1 MRELC
6 LPQPSA
12 RNGLLL
18 TAETASTERTAPHR
32 SSFTNVTDSFDLVR
46 DLPSALRDRTAAWT
60 YVRGFAAT
68 WRTPLAPDDGTPDAD
83 LAAVEAALGLRLP
96 AALREAYTLF
106 GRRADLH
113 SNMHSLLSPDEFYVD
128 DRKESLVFREENQ
141 GAASWGVLLTDLDK
155 EDPPVRMRPDLADKD
170 AEHWAGWLDTF
181 SVSCIEIVLS
191 EALQAD
197 EPVCD
202 HGDFEDFDELD
213 RRFTRLPFPAY
224 PEGEEGET
232 YYTAPGLLLCDA
244 GGWLSVRARDEE
256 TLDRF
261 REDFPA
267 Y

>member
-1 MRELC
+1 M
-6 LPQPSA
+6 
-12 RNGLLL
+12 
-18 TAETASTERTAPHR
+18 
-32 SSFTNVTDSFDLVR
+32 TDSFDLVR
-46 DLPSALRDRTAAWT
+46 DLPSALRDRTAAWA
-60 YVRGFAAT
+60 YIRGFAAT
-68 WRTPLAPDDGTPDAD
+68 WRTPLAPGDGTPDAD
-83 LAAVEAALGLRLP
+83 LTAAEANLGVHLP
-96 AALREAYTLF
+96 AALREAYALF

-113 SNMHSLLSPDEFYVD
+113 SNMHSLLSPAEFYVD
-128 DRKESLVFREENQ
+128 DRKEALVFREENQ
-141 GAASWGVLLTDLDK
+141 GAASWGVLLSDLDKAELDKTDLDK
-155 EDPPVRMRPDLADKD
+155 ADPPVRMRTDLGDKE
-170 AEHWAGWLDTF
+170 AERWEGWLAAF

-213 RRFTRLPFPAY
+213 RRFTRLPFPSY

-232 YYTAPGLLLCDA
+232 FYTAPGLLLCDA

-267 Y
+267 DWLTS

>member
-1 MRELC
+1 
-6 LPQPSA
+6 
-12 RNGLLL
+12 
-18 TAETASTERTAPHR
+18 
-32 SSFTNVTDSFDLVR
+32 VTDSFDLVR
-46 DLPSALRDRTAAWT
+46 DLPSALRDRTAAWA
-60 YVRGFAAT
+60 YIRGFAAT
-68 WRTPLAPDDGTPDAD
+68 WRTPLAPGDGTPDAD
-83 LAAVEAALGLRLP
+83 LTAAEANLGVHLP
-96 AALREAYTLF
+96 AALREAYALF

-113 SNMHSLLSPDEFYVD
+113 SNMHSLLSPAEFYVD
-128 DRKESLVFREENQ
+128 DRKEALVFREENQ
-141 GAASWGVLLTDLDK
+141 GAASWGVLLSDLDK
-155 EDPPVRMRPDLADKD
+155 ADLDKADPPVRMRTDLGDKE
-170 AEHWAGWLDTF
+170 AERWEGWLAAF

-213 RRFTRLPFPAY
+213 RRFTRLPFPSY

-232 YYTAPGLLLCDA
+232 FYTAPGLLLCDA

-267 Y
+267 DWLTS